1 MSFFN
6 VNEVITLT
14 WNSQIW
20 FNIQENGGICM
31 GISIVDIR
39 RFYDKISKINEP
51 YFCEN
56 LLVFYM
62 SQ

>member
-1 MSFFN
+1 
-6 VNEVITLT
+6 
-14 WNSQIW
+14 
-20 FNIQENGGICM
+20 M

-39 RFYDKISKINEP
+39 RFYDKIFKINEP

-56 LLVFYM
+56 LLVFYI